1 MTTRPLSPLTMLL
14 SRHTRRREFI
24 ALLGGA
30 VAWPLG
36 VRAQQ
41 GAMPVIGFLN
51 SGSPA
56 ERAPF
61 VAAFRQGL
69 KETSFVEGQTVA
81 IEYRFAE
88 GRYDRLPSLASD
100 LVRRQVAVIT
110 ATGNTVSPLA
120 AKGATT
126 TIPIVFVAGSDPVR
140 DGLVASF
147 NRPGG
152 NITGVSIIS
161 SALVSKQFE
170 LLHELVPQ
178 VVVVRILLNPSNPN
192 VGFELSDLQS
202 AAQTMGL
209 QLAVLQASTESGIE
223 AAFATLV
230 QQRAGA
236 LLVEPDTFFLDR
248 REQLVSLAARHAI
261 PAVYSN
267 RGYPEVGGLMSYG
280 ASITDTYRQ
289 TGVYAGR
296 ILKGAKP
303 ADLPVTQATKFE
315 LVINHQTARTLGLA
329 VPASLL
335 SLADEVI
342 K

>member
-88 GRYDRLPSLASD
+88 GRYDRLPALASD

-120 AKGATT
+120 AKGATS
-126 TIPIVFVAGSDPVR
+126 TIPIVFVVGSDPVKE
-140 DGLVASF
+140 GLVASF

-178 VVVVRILLNPSNPN
+178 VAVVRILLNPSNPN

>member
-88 GRYDRLPSLASD
+88 GRYDRLPALASD

-178 VVVVRILLNPSNPN
+178 VAVVRILLNPSNPN

-267 RGYPEVGGLMSYG
+267 RGYPEVGGLMIYR
-280 ASITDTYRQ
+280 ASLADGYRQ
-289 TGVYAGR
+289 AGVYVGR
-296 ILKGAKP
+296 ILKGTKP
-303 ADLPVTQATKFE
+303 ADLPVQAPTKYE
-315 LVINHQTARTLGLA
+315 LTINLKTAKALGLD
-329 VPASLL
+329 VPAKLVA
-335 SLADEVI
+335 LADEVI
-342 K
+342 E

>member
-88 GRYDRLPSLASD
+88 GRYDRLPALASD

-178 VVVVRILLNPSNPN
+178 VAVVRILLNPSNPN

-236 LLVEPDTFFLDR
+236 LLVEPDAFFWTDANSSLDW
-248 REQLVSLAARHAI
+248 QHAMLF
-261 PAVYSN
+261 
-267 RGYPEVGGLMSYG
+267 RQYPL
-280 ASITDTYRQ
+280 
-289 TGVYAGR
+289 
-296 ILKGAKP
+296 GAKSQQS
-303 ADLPVTQATKFE
+303 A
-315 LVINHQTARTLGLA
+315 
-329 VPASLL
+329 AS
-335 SLADEVI
+335 
-342 K
+342 

>member
-88 GRYDRLPSLASD
+88 GRYDRLPALASD

-178 VVVVRILLNPSNPN
+178 VAVVRILLNPSNPN

>member
-88 GRYDRLPSLASD
+88 GRYDRLPALASD

-126 TIPIVFVAGSDPVR
+126 TIPIVFVAGSDPVK

-147 NRPGG
+147 NHPGG
-152 NITGVSIIS
+152 NITGVTIIS
-161 SALVSKQFE
+161 SLLVSKQFE
-170 LLHELVPQ
+170 LLHELVPRAG
-178 VVVVRILLNPSNPN
+178 VIGILLNPSNPK
-192 VGFELSDLQS
+192 VSFELSDLQS
-202 AAQTMGL
+202 AAQTVGV
-209 QLAVLQASTESGIE
+209 QLAVLRASTETGIE
-223 AAFATLV
+223 AAFTTLI
-230 QQRAGA
+230 QQHAGA
-236 LLVEPDTFFLDR
+236 LLIEPDAFFWTDANSSLDW
-248 REQLVSLAARHAI
+248 QHAM
-261 PAVYSN
+261 
-267 RGYPEVGGLMSYG
+267 L
-280 ASITDTYRQ
+280 
-289 TGVYAGR
+289 
-296 ILKGAKP
+296 
-303 ADLPVTQATKFE
+303 F
-315 LVINHQTARTLGLA
+315 
-329 VPASLL
+329 
-335 SLADEVI
+335 
-342 K
+342 

>member
-69 KETSFVEGQTVA
+69 QETGFVEGQTVA

-88 GRYDRLPSLASD
+88 GRYDRLPALASD

-178 VVVVRILLNPSNPN
+178 VAVVRILLNPSNPN

-267 RGYPEVGGLMSYG
+267 RGYPEVGGLMIYR
-280 ASITDTYRQ
+280 ASLADGYRQ
-289 TGVYAGR
+289 AGVYVGR
-296 ILKGAKP
+296 ILKGTKP
-303 ADLPVTQATKFE
+303 ADLPVQAPTKYE
-315 LVINHQTARTLGLA
+315 LVINLKTAKALGLEM
-329 VPASLL
+329 PQTLL
-335 SLADEVI
+335 ARADEVI
-342 K
+342 E

>member
-1 MTTRPLSPLTMLL
+1 V
-14 SRHTRRREFI
+14 RRREFI
-24 ALLGGA
+24 TLLGSAA
-30 VAWPLG
+30 VAWPLTAN
-36 VRAQQ
+36 AQQ
-41 GAMPVIGFLN
+41 PAMPVIGFLN

-61 VAAFRQGL
+61 VAAFRLGL
-69 KETSFVEGQTVA
+69 KETGYVEGQTVA

-100 LVRRQVAVIT
+100 LVRREVAVIT
-110 ATGNTVSPLA
+110 ATGDTASPLA

-126 TIPIVFVAGSDPVR
+126 TIPIVFVAGSDPVK

-147 NRPGG
+147 NRPGR

-178 VVVVRILLNPSNPN
+178 AAVVGILVNPSNPN

-202 AAQTMGL
+202 AAQTMGV
-209 QLAVLQASTESGIE
+209 QLTVLRASTESGVD

-236 LLVEPDTFFLDR
+236 LLIEPDVFFLDR
-248 REQLVSLAARHAI
+248 RERLVALAARHGVATI
-261 PAVYSN
+261 YS
-267 RGYPEVGGLMSYG
+267 RREYAAVGGLISYG
-280 ASITDTYRQ
+280 ASLADGYQ
-289 TGVYAGR
+289 QAGVYVGR
-296 ILKGAKP
+296 ILKGTNP
-303 ADLPVTQATKFE
+303 ADLPVQAPTKYE
-315 LVINHQTARTLGLA
+315 LVINLRTARALGLEI
-329 VPASLL
+329 PPTLL
-335 SLADEVI
+335 ARADEVI
-342 K
+342 E

>member
-88 GRYDRLPSLASD
+88 GRYDRLPALASD

-178 VVVVRILLNPSNPN
+178 VAVVRILLNPSNPN

-267 RGYPEVGGLMSYG
+267 RGYPEVGGATSQHWLSH
-280 ASITDTYRQ
+280 DFPRF
-289 TGVYAGR
+289 YA
-296 ILKGAKP
+296 P
-303 ADLPVTQATKFE
+303 NT
-315 LVINHQTARTLGLA
+315 
-329 VPASLL
+329 SLRRR
-335 SLADEVI
+335 
-342 K
+342 

>member
-88 GRYDRLPSLASD
+88 GRYDRLPALASD

-178 VVVVRILLNPSNPN
+178 VAVVRILLNPSNPN

-329 VPASLL
+329 VPTSLL

-342 K
+342 E